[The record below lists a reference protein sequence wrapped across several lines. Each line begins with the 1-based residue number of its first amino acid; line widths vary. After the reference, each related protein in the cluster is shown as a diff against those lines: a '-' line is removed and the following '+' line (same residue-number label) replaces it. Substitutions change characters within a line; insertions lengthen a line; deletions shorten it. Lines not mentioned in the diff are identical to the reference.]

1 MIYSYIRAG
10 ALPVLQAAAA
20 ATHSPA
26 EKGGWVGLMFHHSCL
41 HEYQSFTQISYT
53 YQLFIFLWLIFRF
66 IGYAAISLS
75 TDSKTRELEWS
86 WMAILR

>member
-1 MIYSYIRAG
+1 
-10 ALPVLQAAAA
+10 
-20 ATHSPA
+20 
-26 EKGGWVGLMFHHSCL
+26 MFHHSCL

-75 TDSKTRELEWS
+75 TDSKTRELE
-86 WMAILR
+86 